1 MVNFPADVR
10 KNLRGIVLPEDKEE
24 GTRGE
29 AKGGGVLK
37 NGQEGK
43 TSQGTLDYH
52 CTQRELTNLY
62 PKHTNP
68 KSLFVTHA
76 SHTVILHTDDKAN
89 IPS

>member
-1 MVNFPADVR
+1 M
-10 KNLRGIVLPEDKEE
+10 LPEDEEE

-68 KSLFVTHA
+68 TSLFVTHA